1 MSATTKLTSVLAI
14 LAAASSAIAGAA
26 GATAPP
32 ATISGSWSVTPQIPT
47 DFKQAGGNIKL
58 TGISFSTWSGDLT
71 GTTVA
76 DATFV
81 IHPDGRVVGAPA
93 REIFTGTLSGS
104 AAGTLDLVE
113 EAHAQPDGAVEIAAT
128 IVGGSGDIADVH
140 GRIIFTGTCD
150 LNGACAGTYDGSLQS

>member
-1 MSATTKLTSVLAI
+1 MSATTKLTPVLAI
-14 LAAASSAIAGAA
+14 LAAASFAIAATA

-32 ATISGSWSVTPQIPT
+32 TTISGSWSVTPQIPT
-47 DFKQAGGNIKL
+47 ELKQAGGNIKL

-76 DATFV
+76 DATFM

-93 REIFTGTLSGS
+93 RETFTGTLSGS

-113 EAHAQPDGAVEIAAT
+113 DAHAQPDGAVEIAAT
-128 IVGGSGDIADVH
+128 IVHGTDAMADVH
-140 GRIIFTGTCD
+140 GRITFSGTCD
-150 LNGACAGTYDGSLQS
+150 LNGACAGTYVGSLQG